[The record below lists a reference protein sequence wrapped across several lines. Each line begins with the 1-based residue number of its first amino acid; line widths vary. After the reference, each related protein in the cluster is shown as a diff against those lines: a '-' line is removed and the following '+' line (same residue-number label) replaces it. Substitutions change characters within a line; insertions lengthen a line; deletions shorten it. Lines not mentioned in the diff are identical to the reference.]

1 MDNNLDKV
9 SREIHFFASFHVS
22 LQSQALVWCSEWL
35 SPLEPQRMFF
45 LSLGNLST
53 VKFANMDI
61 WNQLEGLVYQ
71 TANADTYSL
80 IKTNR
85 VRQSRAS
92 QMATFLCPSWG
103 NEL

>member
-1 MDNNLDKV
+1 
-9 SREIHFFASFHVS
+9 
-22 LQSQALVWCSEWL
+22 
-35 SPLEPQRMFF
+35 MFF

-85 VRQSRAS
+85 VRQSWAS